1 LSWIGTAVTLH
12 RPLARQKNASPTTVA
27 SYRDTCKL
35 LLAFARHQTGKEPS
49 SLSLANL
56 NATLIGCVPEHLEE
70 VKGSLAEPSRPA
82 PSAGARAAG
91 G

>member
-56 NATLIGCVPEHLEE
+56 NATLIG
-70 VKGSLAEPSRPA
+70 AFPSTWKR
-82 PSAGARAAG
+82 
-91 G
+91 